1 MVVRTTNE
9 KCSSSSTSTI
19 SDNDTNGK
27 QMDITDN
34 NAAPIS
40 IGPECLP
47 EIPPDIIPEKN
58 ESQVSFSGR
67 VSNFYRNH
75 DIQLL
80 KSLNVDTIVD
90 LMVENKKVKYF
101 LT

>member
-1 MVVRTTNE
+1 MRASNE
-9 KCSSSSTSTI
+9 KLSQSQCEIGSPTTI
-19 SDNDTNGK
+19 DGK
-27 QMDITDN
+27 HMDVTDN
-34 NAAPIS
+34 NAPIS

-47 EIPPDIIPEKN
+47 EIPPDIIPEKD
-58 ESQVSFSGR
+58 ESQVSFSAR

-75 DIQLL
+75 DIRLL